1 MALIANK
8 YADKIY
14 ITDDNPRNENPSKIR
29 KNILKHCPRAIEISD
44 RRKAIKLAIKELKMN
59 EILIVAGKGH
69 EKFQILKNK
78 TIKFDD
84 FTIVKQL
91 IN

>member
-1 MALIANK
+1 M
-8 YADKIY
+8 
-14 ITDDNPRNENPSKIR
+14 EV
-29 KNILKHCPRAIEISD
+29 SD

-69 EKFQILKNK
+69 EKFQVLKNK

-84 FTIVKQL
+84 FTVVKQL
-91 IN
+91 LN